1 MNSGRA
7 AAILTLGSGV
17 DELTSVES
25 FNGNEI
31 LSSVLILVRVS
42 EQNLGEGSST
52 ARVVND
58 FLHNSLDV
66 TKQSITLT
74 NVRFLPF
81 SLGEIKSSELSWCDS
96 L

>member
-1 MNSGRA
+1 MDSDS
-7 AAILTLGSGV
+7 ILTLGSGV

-25 FNGNEI
+25 FDGNEI

-42 EQNLGEGSST
+42 EHNLGEGSST
-52 ARVVND
+52 AGVVHD

-74 NVRFLPF
+74 VSILT
-81 SLGEIKSSELSWCDS
+81 LLSRRNQEF
-96 L
+96 